1 VVGAE
6 YTTGDRG
13 DAAEASVTYDV
24 TEDYSTYL
32 TYVDDSYEG
41 KNNVIVGQRADLT
54 STVDF
59 YQENQFV
66 DENNGKGRIDSFGF
80 GYDMNDD
87 IDMGIGY
94 QKGEIEDDQ
103 NITTE
108 RQAVSVSTS
117 IDVDD
122 VLFKNKVE
130 YRVDKTDDSAD
141 PDKKRSDQWVTT
153 NRYTQHLTEEYTLFG
168 KFNYSRS
175 ESKSSDKMLARF

>member
-1 VVGAE
+1 M
-6 YTTGDRG
+6 
-13 DAAEASVTYDV
+13 
-24 TEDYSTYL
+24 
-32 TYVDDSYEG
+32 
-41 KNNVIVGQRADLT
+41 IVGQRADLT

-59 YQENQFV
+59 YQETNLWMKTTV
-66 DENNGKGRIDSFGF
+66 KVASIHSA

-141 PDKKRSDQWVTT
+141 PDKNAST
-153 NRYTQHLTEEYTLFG
+153 NG
-168 KFNYSRS
+168 
-175 ESKSSDKMLARF
+175 